1 MNELIKPDTTIK
13 IDYQPSTIQIK
24 NEAELATLVKNTV
37 KHYESLTFTEGD
49 IQGAKDAQASLNKII
64 KLLDEKRIEVKKG
77 YSEPLDDFETKIK
90 DFVSRIQQAKE
101 GIAQSLEQFEA
112 TEREARLKKVQVK
125 IKELCSV
132 VGIDPEEIKVPYQ
145 WTNKGAFTSTKGELK
160 VATTKEITD
169 TINDIVTERQTL
181 ATNKQVVETYAE
193 AVGLEPVS
201 WVRWLDQGHE
211 LQDVLDQIK
220 QVVAEQQQRLEKAA
234 KVIEEVDQK
243 ASEPIV
249 AIDRETGEI
258 QPGVTQKSVV
268 SKKSGNLVTL
278 KLKGTDEQFRL
289 LNKSI
294 VQLRIEVVEAIE

>member
-37 KHYESLTFTEGD
+37 NHYESLTFTEGD
-49 IQGAKDAQASLNKII
+49 IQGAKDAQTSLNKIV
-64 KLLDEKRIEVKKG
+64 KLLNEKRIEVKKG
-77 YSEPLDDFETKIK
+77 YSEPLDAFETKIK
-90 DFVSRIQQAKE
+90 DFVSQIEQAKE
-101 GIAQSLEQFEA
+101 GIAQSLEQFET

-132 VGIDPEEIKVPYQ
+132 VGIDPEEIKVPDQ

-160 VATTKEITD
+160 AATIKEITD
-169 TINDIVTERQTL
+169 TINGIVTERQTL

-220 QVVAEQQQRLEKAA
+220 QVVAEKQQRLEKAA
-234 KVIEEVDQK
+234 KVIEEVEQK
-243 ASEPIV
+243 NAEPSVVINQ
-249 AIDRETGEI
+249 ETGET
-258 QPGVTQKSVV
+258 QPAATQKAVA
-268 SKKSGNLVTL
+268 SKQSGGVVTL